1 MKRSLITLLLAAL
14 PLGACVKEQV
24 ISSTP
29 SSSGA
34 VGPSLV
40 VEQFM
45 RAVNSEP
52 KDLGTMGRLFGTKD
66 GPIISRDPKAQVEQ
80 RMFAIASVLRHDD
93 YQIIRE
99 QIVPGRL
106 QDAITLLVSVKTGD
120 ASNQV
125 PFTLVRYKDNWLI
138 EEIGIGVIT
147 NQK

>member
-1 MKRSLITLLLAAL
+1 
-14 PLGACVKEQV
+14 
-24 ISSTP
+24 
-29 SSSGA
+29 
-34 VGPSLV
+34 
-40 VEQFM
+40 
-45 RAVNSEP
+45 VNSEP